1 MTRDE
6 QDPVSEVVNG
16 DWHFDVIRTY
26 SLGVEIL
33 DRRLNDGEYRLLHLL
48 RLRASGGRNNRVT
61 HETLA
66 KDLGVHVKTIATR
79 MASLKKHGYI
89 TCQKKGFNVPTLKT
103 ITSMVERYD
112 DDILKLSRKEM
123 LGSDRTEEL
132 LRRLHGIDN
141 APQDPMGAETL
152 PMDESGS
159 HRERKRSLE
168 GSENAPSAG
177 AKTLPKVNLELDELE
192 GDPTRYARVS
202 PPTVS
207 TSISE
212 ESSEG
217 DRSRTTV
224 VHQHRDPEAETSSD
238 ERDLDAMRELA
249 ERTKATTH
257 TKALKQV
264 AKSRERRQRRDE
276 DGTTEAIREHKRLT
290 RDERLSI
297 QFKFYEWA
305 RNWYERFFPTVVMSK
320 WKDQQYGQF
329 KQLMDA
335 YSDNEPLIR
344 KAWEY
349 TCENWDEL
357 SRKLKIA
364 EPAPTIGALL
374 GYRDR
379 IFPLVQS
386 RETDRQF
393 AERQPAAKGV
403 GEW

>member
-1 MTRDE
+1 MTRDA

-16 DWHFDVIRTY
+16 DWHFDVVRTY

-66 KDLGVHVKTIATR
+66 KDLGVHPKTIATR
-79 MASLKKHGYI
+79 MASLKEHGYI
-89 TCQKKGFNVPTLKT
+89 TCQKRGFNAPTLKT

-112 DDILKLSRKEM
+112 EDILKLSRKEM
-123 LGSDRTEEL
+123 LGSERTEEL
-132 LRRLHGIDN
+132 LRRLHGVDN
-141 APQDPMGAETL
+141 ASQDPMGVETL
-152 PMDESGS
+152 PLDESDS

-177 AKTLPKVNLELDELE
+177 AKTLPKVNLEVDELE
-192 GDPTRYARVS
+192 RDPTRYARVS

-207 TSISE
+207 TSTSEVNSE
-212 ESSEG
+212 ET
-217 DRSRTTV
+217 RSRTTV
-224 VHQHRDPEAETSSD
+224 VHQHRDPEPETSSD
-238 ERDLDAMRELA
+238 DRDLDAVRELA
-249 ERTKATTH
+249 ERTKSTTH
-257 TKALKQV
+257 TKALAQV
-264 AKSRERRQRRDE
+264 GKSRLRRQQRDE
-276 DGTTEAIREHKRLT
+276 DGTTEAVREHKRMT
-290 RDERLSI
+290 RNERLSV
-297 QFKFYEWA
+297 QYKFYEWA
-305 RNWYERFFPTVVMSK
+305 RDWYERFFPTVQMSK
-320 WKDQQYGQF
+320 WKEQQYRQF

-364 EPAPTIGALL
+364 EAAPTIGVLL

-379 IFPLVQS
+379 IFPLAQS

-393 AERQPAAKGV
+393 AERQPVAKGV